1 MYFLSAKSII
11 DKPRTQKS
19 YRKSTEQATKQTIS
33 SSDTNQYASDPEPG
47 R

>member
-19 YRKSTEQATKQTIS
+19 YRKSTEQATKTIS
-33 SSDTNQYASDPEPG
+33 ASDTIQYASAPEPG